1 MSYDLQDKLVIAI
14 SSRALFDLEDEN
26 QIFEVKG
33 LKEYIKYQLEHE
45 DEPIPKGTGYPLI
58 KALLDLNKKFEN
70 PIVEVVILSRNSP
83 ETGMRIFNSI
93 DALNLDIIRGGFT
106 GGEDTSK
113 YLDAFDVDLFLSKN
127 EENVKRA
134 LKSGRAAALLYDL
147 PKNYQ
152 PAKDQIRIAFDADAV
167 VFSDESERIYQS
179 KGLEAF
185 LEHERINAEKALPEG
200 PFGKLLKLLSKIRER
215 DTSLIKIAIVTARN
229 SPAHKRIILTLRE
242 WGVQVDEIFF
252 LGGVEK
258 KEILKSFNAHI
269 FFDDQDTHVKP
280 ASKVIPAS
288 RVPNSIEK
296 KVH

>member
-45 DEPIPKGTGYPLI
+45 DKPIPKGTGYPLI

-288 RVPNSIEK
+288 RVPNPIEK